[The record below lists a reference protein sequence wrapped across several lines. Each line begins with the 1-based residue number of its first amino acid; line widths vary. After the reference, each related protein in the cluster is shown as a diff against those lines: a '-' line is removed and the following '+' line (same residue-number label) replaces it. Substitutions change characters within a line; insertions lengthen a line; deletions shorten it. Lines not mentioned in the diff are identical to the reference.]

1 MEHDYSTFPLPYE
14 LEAIERMQDNT
25 NDPQLFEKT
34 YWMLSDC
41 FDTWELCEGDK
52 ERKMRKLIYKI
63 AERIVDEKDDD

>member
-1 MEHDYSTFPLPYE
+1 MDHDYGTFPLPYE
-14 LEAIERMQDNT
+14 LEAITAQ
-25 NDPQLFEKT
+25 QLFEKT

-63 AERIVDEKDDD
+63 AERIVDQKDDD